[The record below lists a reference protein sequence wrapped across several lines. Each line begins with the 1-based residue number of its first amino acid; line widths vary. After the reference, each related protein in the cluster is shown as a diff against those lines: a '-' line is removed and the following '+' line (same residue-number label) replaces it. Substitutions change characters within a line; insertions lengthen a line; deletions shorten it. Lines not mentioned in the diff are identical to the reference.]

1 MNLQLKSLDAAYHIR
16 PATAR
21 DAADIARLFLVSSDG
36 LAAYIWERDRAPG
49 GDLLAHG
56 AARYARH
63 GTSFSYENCTVAA
76 AGDRVVAM
84 LHAFEMPE
92 TDGAEEDFILRPY
105 SELEDPG
112 SLYISGIAVDADRRG
127 QGIGNAL
134 LDVAEGI
141 ASKRGV
147 IAYR

>member
-1 MNLQLKSLDAAYHIR
+1 
-16 PATAR
+16 
-21 DAADIARLFLVSSDG
+21 
-36 LAAYIWERDRAPG
+36 
-49 GDLLAHG
+49 
-56 AARYARH
+56 
-63 GTSFSYENCTVAA
+63 
-76 AGDRVVAM
+76 M